1 MKFCSHC
8 GQANKKIIPS
18 GDNRERFVCS
28 SCDTIHYQNPRII
41 AGCLPVYGE
50 QVLLCKRAI
59 EPRLG
64 MWTLPAGFMENGE
77 TTEEGA
83 LRESQEEANAN
94 IALDGLYALYSL
106 PQINQVHMFYRG
118 QLQDLNFSA
127 GPESLEVKLFDE
139 ADIPW
144 DDLAFAVVSKTLK
157 HFFEDR
163 RNDEFPLH
171 HEDLIHPKG
180 RNWKPNTEMRYTAS
194 GEPGPKPIAS

>member
-8 GQANKKIIPS
+8 GQLNHKIIPAD
-18 GDNRERFVCS
+18 DNRERFVCTA
-28 SCDTIHYQNPRII
+28 CDTIHYQNPRII
-41 AGCLPVYGE
+41 AGCLPIYGE

-83 LRESQEEANAN
+83 LRESAEEANAT
-94 IALDGLYALYSL
+94 IQLDGLYALYSL

-118 QLQDLNFSA
+118 QLSDLDFCS

-144 DDLAFAVVSKTLK
+144 DQLAFAVVTKTLK
-157 HFFEDR
+157 HFFRDR
-163 RNDEFPLH
+163 KANSYPLH
-171 HEDLIHPKG
+171 CEDLVHPKG
-180 RNWKPNTEMRYTAS
+180 RDWKPHTEMRYTANKTS
-194 GEPGPKPIAS
+194 P